1 MSFGENSIKIDLNQI
16 QASRK
21 QFQKEKSVNFQG
33 KIVSRVTPK
42 GFGGCTWLQKWQIFK
57 KRQLFFQKK
66 LYARIAPMQKWFKGW
81 EFFYEDSN
89 IWITYVQK
97 RILLCIFREK
107 LWIFKKSIH
116 RLAKLASL
124 LKRGQRG
131 YFYPWGAF
139 FPLFYTKRS
148 VLGSKIG
155 GFLMILMSISS
166 CKLML
171 HVILV
176 FPKFINSIFTPAQE
190 F

>member
-1 MSFGENSIKIDLNQI
+1 MGLGLFHRGLKVVRSPKNE
-16 QASRK
+16 
-21 QFQKEKSVNFQG
+21 QFTKTKTF
-33 KIVSRVTPK
+33 
-42 GFGGCTWLQKWQIFK
+42 L
-57 KRQLFFQKK
+57 QKK
-66 LYARIAPMQKWFKGW
+66 LHVSLAPMQKWFKGW

-131 YFYPWGAF
+131 YFYPWDAF
-139 FPLFYTKRS
+139 PPLFYTNRS

>member
-1 MSFGENSIKIDLNQI
+1 MFLGSFHRGLE
-16 QASRK
+16 
-21 QFQKEKSVNFQG
+21 V
-33 KIVSRVTPK
+33 VS
-42 GFGGCTWLQKWQIFK
+42 GFKNDKFSK
-57 KRQLFFQKK
+57 NDNFFQKK
-66 LYARIAPMQKWFKGW
+66 NLTRAKLPCKNDSRAGI
-81 EFFYEDSN
+81 FFYEDSN

-116 RLAKLASL
+116 RLPKLASL
-124 LKRGQRG
+124 LKTRSTG
-131 YFYPWGAF
+131 YFYPWDAF
-139 FPLFYTKRS
+139 PPPFYTKRS

>member
-139 FPLFYTKRS
+139 SPLFYTKRS

>member
-21 QFQKEKSVNFQG
+21 QFHKEKSVPSRKKCLKGHSIGVWRLYVASKMTNFQ
-33 KIVSRVTPK
+33 KTTTCFPK
-42 GFGGCTWLQKWQIFK
+42 KTLCTHSSHAKMI
-57 KRQLFFQKK
+57 
-66 LYARIAPMQKWFKGW
+66 
-81 EFFYEDSN
+81 
-89 IWITYVQK
+89 VQK

-131 YFYPWGAF
+131 HFYPWGAF